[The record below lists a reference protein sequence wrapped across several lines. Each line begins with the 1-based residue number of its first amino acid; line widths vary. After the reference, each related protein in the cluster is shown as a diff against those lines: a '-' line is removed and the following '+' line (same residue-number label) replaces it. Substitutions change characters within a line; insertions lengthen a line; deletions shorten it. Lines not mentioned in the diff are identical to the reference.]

1 MCEAWVYSSCC
12 TFIHIANYVE
22 IKFKKEEECIASSRT
37 HHKPP
42 VIYFHLLLTF
52 TVTQIEG

>member
-12 TFIHIANYVE
+12 TFHANYVE
-22 IKFKKEEECIASSRT
+22 IKLKEEEECIASSRT